1 MESTEHDKQAQTH
14 TPQERKIG
22 RRCIAVGA
30 IILALQIGLMSW
42 VMSDDSREER
52 GTERPQPKSS
62 AQVFGPIPHE
72 PSDTQLFPSCGEIK
86 RRAIE
91 WKNDNFEIDF
101 DPSSC
106 NGTLTFHNPLMP
118 HKQNELPFSRMPV
131 TYAHNEA
138 DVTITVGKPDH
149 KIPDWDRYVPRPGNY
164 NVVLIDHNTFIEL
177 RLTKQG
183 KSYAMCAPWRPI
195 PLCGKN
201 PPSLRRHR

>member
-1 MESTEHDKQAQTH
+1 MENTQNNTQRKRKGLRIAAGIAAVAALVGVTTLAMRE
-14 TPQERKIG
+14 TPDN
-22 RRCIAVGA
+22 
-30 IILALQIGLMSW
+30 
-42 VMSDDSREER
+42 SDDRSQSPAAPRSS
-52 GTERPQPKSS
+52 TPNPK
-62 AQVFGPIPHE
+62 

-86 RRAIE
+86 RKAVE
-91 WKNDNFEIDF
+91 WKNDNFEIVF